1 MIFIMARNRNE
12 MVINFSLF
20 FSVPFAHQAAL
31 FFPLNHKI
39 NKALLKDLFR
49 KIAFKGRDLSL
60 SSSGTIEQVDRSGI
74 CCTEI
79 MLSDS
84 LRWWK
89 FQVSIELS
97 MGVDEFLGSI
107 LIFSVPRMWFV
118 RFPNVKFAT
127 RWNVSIFGRVCS
139 SICAESVNLAELWK
153 GKIFS

>member
-1 MIFIMARNRNE
+1 MCAFCVGSTGRPKTPTDPHIKATFMWARMMASDDIYYGSEQEWNGYKLLP
-12 MVINFSLF
+12 FS
-20 FSVPFAHQAAL
+20 SVPFVHQAAL

-49 KIAFKGRDLSL
+49 KIAFKGRDPSP
-60 SSSGTIEQVDRSGI
+60 STSGTIEQVDRSGI

-118 RFPNVKFAT
+118 DSQV
-127 RWNVSIFGRVCS
+127 
-139 SICAESVNLAELWK
+139 
-153 GKIFS
+153 